1 MEANGHSLK
10 LTFHVAGARLRAKM
24 AAPMPT
30 ATLLL
35 SLSTL
40 AFLAGVVPAVAA
52 LLRGSWRKGRG
63 YQLAAMLAGFILQTA
78 SVYVRGKDVAQ
89 CPMKSLPDI
98 LVFIAWS
105 IALLYFLVGPAY
117 RVSLLGMFTAPL
129 LVAMHALAFALPGSF
144 QPYAEKGRVLALV
157 ELHVAMALVA
167 YAAFALACV
176 TGVMY
181 LLQERLLK
189 KHRISGLFYELPP
202 IQGLARAIQRMVLL
216 GVLLMTVSLGTTF
229 WLEGAVTGP
238 KLMITWG
245 VWALYTVMSLV
256 IWRHALSPRQTAW
269 LAALGFVVPFFSL
282 WLVT

>member
-1 MEANGHSLK
+1 
-10 LTFHVAGARLRAKM
+10 
-24 AAPMPT
+24 MPS
-30 ATLLL
+30 ASLLL
-35 SLSTL
+35 ALSTL
-40 AFLAGVVPAVAA
+40 AFLAGVAPAVAA
-52 LLRGSWRKGRG
+52 LLRGRWRRGRG
-63 YQLAAMLAGFILQTA
+63 VQLAAMIAGFVLQTA
-78 SVYVRGKDVAQ
+78 SLYARGKEVAQ

-98 LVFIAWS
+98 LIFIAWS
-105 IALLYFLVGPAY
+105 VALLYFLVGPAY

-129 LVAMHALAFALPGSF
+129 LVAMHGLAFALPEGF
-144 QPYAEKGRVLALV
+144 QPYPEKGKILPLV

-189 KHRISGLFYELPP
+189 KHRIGGLFYELPP

-216 GVLLMTVSLGTTF
+216 GVLLMTVSLGATF
-229 WLEGAVTGP
+229 WLDGAVTGP

-245 VWALYTVMSLV
+245 VWALYTVISLV

-269 LAALGFVVPFFSL
+269 LAALGFVLPFFSL